1 MAPASERGWYRKR
14 NHVRKVAF
22 ALQMGTRRPISVL
35 VVAAGLLAA
44 ACGGGP
50 APAASPSPTPGP
62 TAAQSPSAGSSGSPP
77 AEVSPSPAPQPLKG
91 AYGVLVSPVTGSGS
105 YTVAIVGVDGKVAA
119 SAQATSPT
127 TVSCAN
133 SAAAVV
139 PLPVSTSDTRLYCLD
154 AAGAVRTLA
163 PDGTSTGAVITL
175 PAGTASRRSMF
186 AVSPDDNYIAVVV
199 DDFTQGGATTNLYV
213 DELNAPVSQKLIFSE
228 SGAYTLW
235 PIGWHGT
242 NNLVVAKVPS
252 CTQGGGPFCCG
263 PLELHVIDPATATRR
278 FTIGNS
284 SSCVI
289 AGSPSPAGAVCE
301 NSPDFTQ
308 AAVLNWT
315 AGTVRTLAINGP
327 AYAYVN
333 PGGSM
338 IALVDNNGTE
348 FTIGAAAM
356 SGVFA
361 CAWIDDTHILAGGDT
376 QHQPRVA
383 DVTSGVVS
391 PVAAQ
396 GDCGGRLPGGL

>member
-1 MAPASERGWYRKR
+1 MAL
-14 NHVRKVAF
+14 
-22 ALQMGTRRPISVL
+22 ALQMRTRRPISAL

-50 APAASPSPTPGP
+50 APVAGHSPSSSPAGAASPSP
-62 TAAQSPSAGSSGSPP
+62 GSSAAPSP
-77 AEVSPSPAPQPLKG
+77 ASSSPSPTIPPLTG
-91 AYGVLVSPVTGSGS
+91 SYGVLVSPITGSGN

-119 SAQATSPT
+119 SAQASSPAAVT
-127 TVSCAN
+127 CAN

-139 PLPVSTSDTRLYCLD
+139 PLPVSTSDTRLYYMD
-154 AAGAVRTLA
+154 ATGGVRTLA
-163 PDGTSTGAVITL
+163 PDGTSTGPLLTL
-175 PAGTASRRSMF
+175 PAGTGSRRSMF
-186 AVSPDDNYIAVVV
+186 AVSPDDNYVAVVV
-199 DDFTQGGATTNLYV
+199 DDFTQGGATTNLYL
-213 DELNAPVSQKLIFSE
+213 DQLNAPGIQKPVFTE

-263 PLELHVIDPATATRR
+263 PLELHVVDPATANRR
-278 FTIGNS
+278 FTLGNS
-284 SSCVI
+284 TSCVI

-301 NSPDFTQ
+301 NSPNFTQ
-308 AAVLNWT
+308 ATVLNWT

-333 PGGSM
+333 PGGNM
-338 IALVDNNGTE
+338 VAMVDDNGTE
-348 FTIGAAAM
+348 FTIGAAAL

-361 CAWIDDTHILAGGDT
+361 CTWIDDTHILAGGDA

-383 DVTSGVVS
+383 QVINGTVV

>member
-1 MAPASERGWYRKR
+1 M
-14 NHVRKVAF
+14 
-22 ALQMGTRRPISVL
+22 
-35 VVAAGLLAA
+35 
-44 ACGGGP
+44 
-50 APAASPSPTPGP
+50 
-62 TAAQSPSAGSSGSPP
+62 
-77 AEVSPSPAPQPLKG
+77 
-91 AYGVLVSPVTGSGS
+91 LVSPVTGSGS

-119 SAQATSPT
+119 SAQATSPAA
-127 TVSCAN
+127 VSCAN

-139 PLPVSTSDTRLYCLD
+139 PLPVSTSDTRLYYMD
-154 AAGAVRTLA
+154 ATGAVKTLA

-186 AVSPDDNYIAVVV
+186 AVSPDDNYLAVVV

-213 DELNAPVSQKLIFSE
+213 DELNAPGTRKLIFSQ

-263 PLELHVIDPATATRR
+263 PLELHVIDPSTANRR
-278 FTIGNS
+278 FTLGNS

-289 AGSPSPAGAVCE
+289 AGSPSPAGVVCE
-301 NSPDFTQ
+301 NSPSFTQ
-308 AAVLNWT
+308 ATMLNWT

-338 IALVDNNGTE
+338 VAMVDNNGTE
-348 FTIGAAAM
+348 FTLGAAAM

-383 DVTSGVVS
+383 DVTSGAVS